1 MHKSSRLNR
10 GRLVVTTA
18 LSFGLALS
26 QAPVAL
32 ADDGSTKDIKKL
44 TEEITQ
50 LYIEA
55 EQSQYD
61 LITVQQRLGKTEEL
75 IGELDAKIE
84 ETDQKLKVAKEEL
97 SEFVSNDYKQGTAS
111 LLDIIL
117 NSRSFEDFV
126 SRLVYANKVAQ
137 HQSETINTVDSLYA
151 ELTQHK
157 TDLEKAKSDQE
168 QYIAEEQQRSAQAQ
182 QADAVAQAFIQQLP
196 EDVVMQLASADAE
209 QREAAAAASLQI
221 LASMDKSQL
230 EATFGSE
237 VANALTSG
245 DIASI
250 AGSGSSA
257 GSSSKSGSGASST
270 ASALGSML
278 SSGSTSATYSGAS
291 DLLSRVYSLLGA
303 GYQWSGYNYT
313 GDNSTSSFTCSG
325 VVDYA
330 LGRDSR
336 SSSPETLYQEVGSNI
351 TTDVSSLQA
360 GDLVFYSYG
369 GRQVGHVGVYVG
381 DGQVIDSIPNGGV
394 AVRDVNYMNVVGGGS
409 LGSSS
414 SSSSGSSSSYSDYSS
429 STSY

>member
-1 MHKSSRLNR
+1 MHKSSKLNR
-10 GRLVVTTA
+10 GRLVVTAA

-44 TEEITQ
+44 TDEITQ

-61 LITVQQRLGKTEEL
+61 LITVQQRLDKTEEL
-75 IGELDAKIE
+75 IGELDTKIE
-84 ETDQKLKVAKEEL
+84 ETDQKLKTAKEEL
-97 SEFVSNDYKQGTAS
+97 SKFVSNDYKQGTAS
-111 LLDIIL
+111 ILDIIL
-117 NSRSFEDFV
+117 NSQSFEDFI

-137 HQSETINTVDSLYA
+137 HQSETIATVDNLYA

-157 TDLEKAKSDQE
+157 SDLQKAKSDQE
-168 QYIAEEQQRSAQAQ
+168 QYIAEEQERSAAAS

-221 LASMDKSQL
+221 LSSMDKGQL
-230 EATFGSE
+230 EAAFGSE
-237 VANALTSG
+237 AAEAISSG
-245 DIASI
+245 NISA
-250 AGSGSSA
+250 ATGSDSSA
-257 GSSSKSGSGASST
+257 GS
-270 ASALGSML
+270 ALGSVL
-278 SSGSTSATYSGAS
+278 SSGSTSASYSGTS
-291 DLLSRVYSLLGA
+291 DLLSRVYSLLGS

-325 VVDYA
+325 VVDYG

-369 GRQVGHVGVYVG
+369 GREVGHVGVYVG

-409 LGSSS
+409 LGGSSS
-414 SSSSGSSSSYSDYSS
+414 SSSSEY
-429 STSY
+429 

>member
-1 MHKSSRLNR
+1 M
-10 GRLVVTTA
+10 
-18 LSFGLALS
+18 
-26 QAPVAL
+26 
-32 ADDGSTKDIKKL
+32 
-44 TEEITQ
+44 
-50 LYIEA
+50 
-55 EQSQYD
+55 
-61 LITVQQRLGKTEEL
+61 
-75 IGELDAKIE
+75 
-84 ETDQKLKVAKEEL
+84 
-97 SEFVSNDYKQGTAS
+97 
-111 LLDIIL
+111 
-117 NSRSFEDFV
+117 
-126 SRLVYANKVAQ
+126 
-137 HQSETINTVDSLYA
+137 
-151 ELTQHK
+151 
-157 TDLEKAKSDQE
+157 EKAKSDQE

-250 AGSGSSA
+250 TGSGSSA
-257 GSSSKSGSGASST
+257 GSSSESGSGSASST

-369 GRQVGHVGVYVG
+369 GREVGHVGVYVG

-409 LGSSS
+409 LGG
-414 SSSSGSSSSYSDYSS
+414 SSSSGSSSSSSYSDYSS

>member
-10 GRLVVTTA
+10 GRLVVTAA

-44 TEEITQ
+44 TDEITQ

-97 SEFVSNDYKQGTAS
+97 SKFVSNDYKQGTAS
-111 LLDIIL
+111 ILDIIL

-137 HQSETINTVDSLYA
+137 HQSETISTVDNLYA

-157 TDLEKAKSDQE
+157 SDLEKAKSDQE
-168 QYIAEEQQRSAQAQ
+168 QYIAEEQQRSAAAQ
-182 QADAVAQAFIQQLP
+182 QADSVAQAFIQQLP

-221 LASMDKSQL
+221 LSSMDKSQL
-230 EATFGSE
+230 EAAFGSE
-237 VANALTSG
+237 AAEAISSG
-245 DIASI
+245 NISAV
-250 AGSGSSA
+250 AGSDSGSD
-257 GSSSKSGSGASST
+257 SGSGT
-270 ASALGSML
+270 AAALGSVL
-278 SSGSTSATYSGAS
+278 SSGSTSGSYSGAS
-291 DLLSRVYSLLGA
+291 DLLSRVYSLLGS

-325 VVDYA
+325 VVDYG

-394 AVRDVNYMNVVGGGS
+394 AVRDVNYMDVVGGGS
-409 LGSSS
+409 LG
-414 SSSSGSSSSYSDYSS
+414 GSSSSDSS
-429 STSY
+429 SY